1 MPPVNTIVV
10 HTILLPPGTP
20 DATVR
25 GQAERLLTRLGAGN
39 EALQGREY
47 LAGDFSAADTMLG
60 HASVMSQRLGCV
72 PAEMEH
78 LTAYIERLLARF
90 PPAKALAVE

>member
-1 MPPVNTIVV
+1 MPPLTRLLC
-10 HTILLPPGTP
+10 TILLPPERQ

-25 GQAERLLTRLGAGN
+25 GQAERLLTRAWEPVN

-78 LTAYIERLLARF
+78 LTAYIDRLLAR
-90 PPAKALAVE
+90 PAFQKALAVE